1 MALSCAK
8 GNSRWIVR
16 KISSQKVVIH
26 WNRLPWEVVESP
38 SLEVFKNHG
47 EVALRDMDNG
57 YGGDGLMIGLDD
69 YSGLF
74 HRGSLK

>member
-26 WNRLPWEVVESP
+26 RNRLPWEGVESP
-38 SLEVFKNHG
+38 SLELFEKCTCDTEGHG
-47 EVALRDMDNG
+47 VELSQARV
-57 YGGDGLMIGLDD
+57 DGWT
-69 YSGLF
+69 
-74 HRGSLK
+74 R

>member
-8 GNSRWIVR
+8 GNSRLIVR

-38 SLEVFKNHG
+38 SLELFEKCRCDTEGHG
-47 EVALRDMDNG
+47 VELSQARV
-57 YGGDGLMIGLDD
+57 DGWT
-69 YSGLF
+69 
-74 HRGSLK
+74 R